1 MYKIIWPVMALAP
14 WHAAACIRLWRSC
27 QTVDTFHPDLFELIT
42 AMLFSL
48 PTGLAGD
55 HSG

>member
-1 MYKIIWPVMALAP
+1 VD
-14 WHAAACIRLWRSC
+14 
-27 QTVDTFHPDLFELIT
+27 TDTDTFHPDLFELIT

-55 HSG
+55 RSG